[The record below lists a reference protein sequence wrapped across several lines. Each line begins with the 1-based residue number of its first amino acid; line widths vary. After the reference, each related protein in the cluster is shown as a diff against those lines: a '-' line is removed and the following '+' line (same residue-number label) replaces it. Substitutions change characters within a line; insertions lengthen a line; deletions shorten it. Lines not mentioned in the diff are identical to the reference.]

1 MCLSAQVSLPWLTVN
16 GERSCVVKKVF
27 LATCIALFAVPAFAG
42 SEVMIAVPEIDALS
56 GLAALAVVGGALTL
70 IWERRRR
77 R

>member
-1 MCLSAQVSLPWLTVN
+1 MSAQVNLSWLTVN

-27 LATCIALFAVPAFAG
+27 LATCIALIATPAFAFAG
-42 SEVMIAVPEIDALS
+42 IIAVPEIDALS
-56 GLAALAVVGGALTL
+56 GLAAFAAVGGALTL